1 MGLIYFNAQTI
12 ASNLPI
18 ELGTGITD
26 GIRSLGF
33 NSIQFHAN
41 SSKWDT
47 AWSMDE
53 NEYLM
58 LLLKYG

>member
-12 ASNLPI
+12 VRNLPI
-18 ELGTGITD
+18 ELGTGISD

-33 NSIQFHAN
+33 NSIQYDAN

-53 NEYLM
+53 KEYLM